1 MKAPTMSTTSTAP
14 VAPSPL
20 PLELI
25 QTGLQQVTQAR
36 DAAMVVI
43 SNELQALL
51 PAVTKA
57 IADNSEPEGIPEW
70 AAEAFTAAGMKKG
83 RTCWKTLQ
91 EHLAR
96 RTAEL
101 ISATPLAEQVTG
113 GSLAGFLGL
122 DLYALA
128 ADGWP
133 LVNGAGPG
141 VAGGAL

>member
-1 MKAPTMSTTSTAP
+1 MNTNTA
-14 VAPSPL
+14 PL

-25 QTGLQQVTQAR
+25 QTGLQQLTQAR

-51 PAVTKA
+51 PAVTTA
-57 IADNSEPEGIPEW
+57 IADNSEPKGIPAW
-70 AAEAFTAAGMKKG
+70 AEGAFTAAGMKEG

-101 ISATPLAEQVTG
+101 IATSPLAEQVTG
-113 GSLAGFLGL
+113 GSLAGFLGM
-122 DLYALA
+122 DLYAFA
-128 ADGWP
+128 ADGWSMIE
-133 LVNGAGPG
+133 GAGTG
-141 VAGGAL
+141 VAGGAQ

>member
-1 MKAPTMSTTSTAP
+1 MNTRTAP
-14 VAPSPL
+14 LAPCPL
-20 PLELI
+20 PSELI
-25 QTGLQQVTQAR
+25 QTSLQQLTQAR

-51 PAVTKA
+51 PSAAKA

-70 AAEAFTAAGMKKG
+70 AEGAFTAAGMKEG

-101 ISATPLAEQVTG
+101 IGATPLAEHVTA

-122 DLYALA
+122 DLYAFA

-133 LVNGAGPG
+133 LVEGAGPG
-141 VAGGAL
+141 VAGGAQ